1 MLSIVV
7 FVLSGEHVGDN
18 KYRIDESGGVSD
30 RPAGEGLTRREI
42 MVRSAVGAGVL
53 GVTPPSAAFAA
64 RRGGRRVDVL
74 VVGAGLSG
82 LAAARV
88 LAAAGRE
95 VLVLEA
101 RDRVGGRTLN
111 HSIGNGHVVEVG
123 GEFVGPT
130 QDRILALA
138 QAVGVETF
146 LVYNEGSDV
155 EIIGG
160 QRSLY
165 PAATGVP
172 TDPRTQRLL
181 VDLLAKLDPIAK
193 EVGPAAP
200 WRAKRAKELD
210 HTTFAEF
217 ARPFVGNRLRPILE
231 AVNNSVW
238 GVDSDQLS
246 LLYVASYAAAA
257 GDAQNP
263 GSLFRLVST
272 AGGAQEQRFVGGSQL
287 VAQRVAEQLGDRV
300 LLRTP
305 VTGLALTGSGA
316 RVYAEQRVIDAER
329 VIVAVPPPLALEF
342 TRGLSQRRAKLL
354 AGMHMG
360 HLIKSEAVYP
370 APFWRAEGLSG
381 QGISDEGIA
390 SVPFDNSP
398 PDGSVGVLFGFTG
411 GRAADRLARL
421 PAGERR
427 RLVLERF
434 RQYVGDMALSPTQF
448 VEHDWRSAKWTRGC
462 PTGIPRPGILSRYG
476 DTLRAPI
483 GPVHFAGTE
492 TSDYWQ
498 GYMDGAVRSGE
509 RAARETLS
517 LGHRTSRN
525 TR

>member
-1 MLSIVV
+1 M
-7 FVLSGEHVGDN
+7 EH
-18 KYRIDESGGVSD
+18 ESGAVRR
-30 RPAGEGLTRREI
+30 RPGGEGLTRRE
-42 MVRSAVGAGVL
+42 VVLRGAAGAGALAL
-53 GVTPPSAAFAA
+53 GAPSAAFAA
-64 RRGGRRVDVL
+64 RRRSRRVDVL

-82 LAAARV
+82 LAAARA
-88 LAAAGRE
+88 LAAGGRE

-138 QAVGVETF
+138 KAVGVETF
-146 LVYNEGSDV
+146 SVYNQGSNV

-165 PAATGVP
+165 PASTGVP
-172 TDPRTQRLL
+172 TDPQTQRFLL
-181 VDLLAKLDPIAK
+181 DLLAKVAPIAK
-193 EVGPAAP
+193 EVGPTAP

-210 HTTFAEF
+210 HITLADFTRSLVGTRV
-217 ARPFVGNRLRPILE
+217 RPVFE

-246 LLYVASYAAAA
+246 LLYVASYVAAA
-257 GDAQNP
+257 GDAGNP

-287 VAQRVAEQLGDRV
+287 VAQRVADGLGNRV

-305 VTGLALTGSGA
+305 VTGLALTGGGA
-316 RVYAEQRVIDAER
+316 RIHAEQLAIDAKR

-354 AGMHMG
+354 SGMHMG

-370 APFWRAEGLSG
+370 TPFWRVEGLSG
-381 QGISDEGIA
+381 QGINDEGIA

-398 PDGSVGVLFGFTG
+398 PDGSVGVLFAFTG
-411 GRAADRLARL
+411 GRAADRLAKL
-421 PAGERR
+421 PAAERR
-427 RLVLERF
+427 SQVLERF
-434 RQYVGDMALSPTQF
+434 SQYVGDTALSPTQF
-448 VEHDWRSAKWTRGC
+448 VEHDWRSEKWTRGC
-462 PTGIPRPGILSRYG
+462 PTAIPRPGILSSYG
-476 DTLRAPI
+476 DALRAPI

-498 GYMDGAVRSGE
+498 GYMDGAVRAGE
-509 RAARETLS
+509 RAAREILA
-517 LGHRTSRN
+517 LGRRVTVNPQFPPS
-525 TR
+525 